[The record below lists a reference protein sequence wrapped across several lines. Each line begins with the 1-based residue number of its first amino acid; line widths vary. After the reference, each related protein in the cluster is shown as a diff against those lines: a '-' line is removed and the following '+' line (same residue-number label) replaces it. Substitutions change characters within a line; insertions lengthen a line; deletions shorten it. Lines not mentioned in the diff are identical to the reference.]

1 MFFNAFYTP
10 QDAVKV
16 NALGNVSTDLD
27 KRYRF
32 AMHSTFPF
40 IYLKSYHKTLP

>member
-16 NALGNVSTDLD
+16 NAAGNISIDLD
-27 KRYRF
+27 KLYLF
-32 AMHSTFPF
+32 AMHSVFLF
-40 IYLKSYHKTLP
+40 IHLKSYHKTLP